1 MKYPTQ
7 SFGFEGWGHRD
18 FQCEDRLQSR
28 TDALYERERN
38 HCVDLC
44 DSQHTR
50 GRFFKSALR
59 FSL

>member
-1 MKYPTQ
+1 MKYPLDAL
-7 SFGFEGWGHRD
+7 GFEGWGHRE
-18 FQCEDRLQSR
+18 FPAERLKSR
-28 TDALYERERN
+28 TDTLYERERN